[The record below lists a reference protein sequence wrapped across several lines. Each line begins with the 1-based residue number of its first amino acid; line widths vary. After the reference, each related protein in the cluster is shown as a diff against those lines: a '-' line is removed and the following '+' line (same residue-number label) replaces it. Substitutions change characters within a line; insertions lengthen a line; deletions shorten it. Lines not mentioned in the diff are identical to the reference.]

1 MNVLGNLNVDGTSGS
16 AALTSQIDMNTG
28 SGSGIINVGGNV
40 SITGTS
46 IITTSVGNINGTILF
61 NGSTPQYTNTSI
73 FKNGNINYTI
83 GNGTTATALTLN
95 NHLQL
100 VRSASAPFGGIV
112 TVANNGTLNCGT
124 NNINIASGSTGNATF
139 NLLAGSTF
147 ITANTGGIEG
157 AATSSATGT
166 ILNTTDITKN
176 YNTAASYVFNGAT
189 TTPFPSA
196 IGTMANVTIG
206 AAVSLN
212 KAIVA
217 TGTLDLGANIL
228 TQANNN
234 LQFSGLASTTGSIA
248 ADKNSAISISGSVGT
263 VGTLRFTP
271 SYNTTGEF
279 TINRAVTVTLASD
292 LIIDKIPLTGNFI
305 TGTSTSIIDINDKTL
320 TINGTVSGPGTLSG
334 TALSSLILA
343 GNGNI
348 GTINFTTG
356 KRVLKNLTVNNS
368 AKVTLGTALD
378 IAAGTS
384 PGYEGTL
391 SVTGTAILT
400 TGGNLTIKSNEYG
413 TARIAQGDA
422 FGGYISG
429 DVTVERYIA
438 SSAKRGWR
446 MLAAPTYGQTIKQA
460 WQENQAA
467 GVNGNPGF
475 GTIITSNA
483 GSWSAL
489 GFDYNTPGNSLLA
502 YTPATNNWVSVANTS
517 LPFASAGGN
526 KAYMIFVRGDRN
538 ATPSNGPTS
547 SATILRSKGSI
558 FQGNQAAIPVTTPG
572 QFALIGNNF
581 ACAIDFTTTIDANMD
596 QTYSVWDP
604 KLVGAYGLGGYQ
616 TFTATN
622 AWKPTPGG
630 GSYPVGVAN
639 TTIQS
644 GQAFAVYT
652 TVGNGNVTLKEN
664 GKVSGSQM
672 VFRPLAQAETFSTNL
687 YAINSNDAILADGNT
702 VVFNNNF
709 LNSVDSKDAIKPGNI
724 GENLGIERDNK
735 ILVVEARKE
744 IETTDT
750 IFYNTKKLKQQTYKL
765 EFIPE
770 RFTAAVS
777 AYLVDNYLHTTTE
790 VSTIQKSAIQIV
802 ITSDA
807 ASNSSNR
814 FMLVFKKAAPLPVT
828 FTSFTAQKQ
837 ENDIRTEWNVS
848 NEINIST
855 YDVEKSTD
863 GLHFTAASNIIATGN
878 NTQTNITYAWLDK
891 HPIQGDNYYRI
902 KSISKDGNYHYS
914 KIVKI
919 NMGKI
924 GIGFLIYPNPVK
936 DNIFGLQL
944 KNVTPG
950 IYNTRLINNQGQ
962 VIATNV
968 IYYVGGNSTHAIMPK
983 TILPNGTYSL
993 EISNPDNT
1001 ITTITV
1007 LVSK

>member
-1 MNVLGNLNVDGTSGS
+1 MGNLTVEGTSNT

-28 SGSGIINVGGNV
+28 SGSSTVNVTGNV

-46 IITTSVGNINGTILF
+46 IITTSVGNTNGTILF
-61 NGSTPQYTNTSI
+61 NGNTPQYTNTSI

-83 GNGTTATALTLN
+83 GNGSTATALTLN
-95 NHLQL
+95 NALQL
-100 VRSASAPFGGIV
+100 VRSSSAPFGGIV
-112 TVANNGTLNCGT
+112 TVANNGTLNCGN
-124 NNINIASGSTGNATF
+124 NNINIASGSTGTATF
-139 NLLAGSTF
+139 NLLTGSTF

-157 AATSSATGT
+157 AATSASNGT
-166 ILNTTDITKN
+166 ILNTADIVKN

-189 TTPFPSA
+189 TTPFPAA
-196 IGTMANVTIG
+196 ISTMANITIG

-212 KAIVA
+212 KAITA
-217 TGTLDLGANIL
+217 TGTLNLGANIL

-234 LQFSGLASTTGSIA
+234 IQFSGLSSTTGSIA
-248 ADKNSAISISGSVGT
+248 ADKNSSISITGSVGT
-263 VGTLRFTP
+263 VGNLRFAP
-271 SYNTTGEF
+271 GLNTTGEF
-279 TINRAVTVTLASD
+279 IINRPVTVALASD
-292 LIIDKIPLTGNFI
+292 LIIDKTPLTGNFI
-305 TGTSTSIIDINDKTL
+305 TGTATSIIDINDKSL
-320 TINGTVSGPGTLSG
+320 TITGTVSGPGSISG
-334 TALSSLILA
+334 SALSSLTLA

-348 GTINFTTG
+348 GTLNFTAG
-356 KRVLKNLTVNNS
+356 KRLLKNLTLSNS
-368 AKVTLGTALD
+368 AKATLGTTLD

-384 PGYEGTL
+384 LGYEGSL
-391 SVTGTAILT
+391 SVTGTAVLT
-400 TGGNLTIKSNEYG
+400 TAGNLTIKSNEFG

-422 FGGYISG
+422 FGGYIVG

-438 SSAKRGWR
+438 SSTKRGWR

-475 GTIITSNA
+475 GTIITSNSSSWA
-483 GSWSAL
+483 GL

-517 LPFASAGGN
+517 LSFASTGGN

-547 SATILRSKGSI
+547 SATILRSKGNI
-558 FQGNQAAIPVTTPG
+558 FQGNQAAVPVTTAG
-572 QFALIGNNF
+572 QFALIGNNY

-616 TFTATN
+616 TFTASN

-630 GSYPVGVAN
+630 GSYTAGVAN

-652 TVGNGNVTLKEN
+652 TAGNGNVTLKEN

-672 VFRPLAQAETFSTNL
+672 VFRPIAQSESFSTKL
-687 YAINSNDAILADGNT
+687 YAINGNDATLADGNT
-702 VVFNNNF
+702 VVFNDNF

-750 IFYNTKKLKQQTYKL
+750 IFYNIKKLKPQAYKL

-770 RFTAAVS
+770 RFTSIVS
-777 AYLVDNYLHTTTE
+777 AYLVDNYLHTSTE
-790 VSTIQKSAIQIV
+790 VGTTQKSSININ

-807 ASNSSNR
+807 ASSISNR

-828 FTSFTAQKQ
+828 FTNVSAQKID
-837 ENDIRTEWNVS
+837 NTIRTEWIVS

-855 YDVEKSTD
+855 YDVEKSID
-863 GLHFTAASNIIATGN
+863 GLHFTTASNIIATGN
-878 NTQTNITYAWLDK
+878 NVQTNITYAWVDNN
-891 HPIQGDNYYRI
+891 PAQGDNYYRI
-902 KSISKDGNYHYS
+902 KSISKDGNYQYS
-914 KIVKI
+914 KIVKV

-924 GIGFLIYPNPVK
+924 SIGFLVYPNPVK
-936 DNIFGLQL
+936 GNTFGLQL
-944 KNVTPG
+944 KNVPTG
-950 IYNTRLINNQGQ
+950 IYNTRLINSLGQ
-962 VIATNV
+962 VIATNT
-968 IYYVGGNSTHAIMPK
+968 IYYVGGTSTHAISPK
-983 TILPNGTYSL
+983 TILPNGTYNI
-993 EISNPDNT
+993 EISKPDNT
-1001 ITTITV
+1001 ITTLAI
-1007 LVSK
+1007 LVNK